1 MNILQEKVV
10 PYAKTIAQLLKGDID
25 SSDKKNWKE
34 LLQYEENIHDFVNQ
48 IGLELIINKDDGYAL
63 LKQFEIDEQGSK
75 VGLKTR
81 TSIGYEPSVICIL
94 LRELLYDFEN
104 NPIKIS
110 VNDKWISHN
119 ELKEYIENFL
129 KDDPNRKSFLK
140 NIDKHIKYVLD
151 LGFLEKDKANEKIA
165 DNPMYKIKKIIK
177 EQITIEQLNDF
188 KNKTTNYD
196 ESV

>member
-1 MNILQEKVV
+1 MNVLQEKVV
-10 PYAKTIAQLLKGDID
+10 PYAKIVAQLLKGDID

-63 LKQFEIDEQGSK
+63 LKQFEIDEQGGK

-81 TSIGYEPSVICIL
+81 TSIGYESSVICIL

-110 VNDKWISHN
+110 VNEKWISHN
-119 ELKEYIENFL
+119 ELKEYIETFL

-151 LGFLEKDKANEKIA
+151 LGFLEKDKASEKIA